1 MLLFVI
7 IFNLIITCINCYL
20 VVKLWQLYGS
30 LQQIT
35 YQLNNIEQ
43 QLGEL
48 FALNRDL
55 IVRGQQG
62 TAQLRQYYR
71 SFVIQ
76 IAIAQKVLRTL
87 KLLWRV
93 WYRLP
98 NLRQLNKKIS

>member
-35 YQLNNIEQ
+35 YQLSNIEQ

-48 FALNRDL
+48 FSVNRDL
-55 IVRGQQG
+55 LIRGQQK
-62 TAQLRQYYR
+62 TAQLRQYYQT
-71 SFVIQ
+71 FVIQ
-76 IAIAQKVLRTL
+76 IAIAQRLLRQL

-93 WYRLP
+93 WSRLH
-98 NLRQLNKKIS
+98 NSSLLSKKI